1 MRALLS
7 FRLPLWFVIPFI
19 GVVAVGMTLVGYIAS
34 TYINTP
40 CTLSADEC
48 KKLSRF
54 YDAWQI
60 VSDNYVDPEAAST
73 DALVDGAITGLVDS
87 LGDRGHSRYLSPEV
101 AASERESLKGTF
113 EGIGA
118 YLSERD
124 GFVII
129 AAPIPGTPAERA
141 GVRPGDRILKVDGV
155 DVRSD
160 SVSDLQSKV
169 RGPSGSTVQLEIL
182 HDDGSIEQM
191 SITRASIDIPSVTWG
206 MLPNNVAHIH
216 LNQFSAQAE
225 GDIKE
230 ALVAANQAGA
240 TRIILDL
247 RNNPGGYVD
256 QLMRVASQFLPKG
269 STVLIEEDRNGN
281 RTPYT
286 TDSTG
291 LANTTPLVVLING
304 NSASAAEILAG
315 ALQAADRATII
326 GEPTFG
332 TATVLRPFDLDEG
345 AQIRLGTSQWLT
357 PAGEVVRGKGI
368 NPDTLIALPN
378 LSDIVMPTVSAEMDE
393 TQLRESNDD
402 QLIEAYNTILNQ

>member
-1 MRALLS
+1 MRAFLS
-7 FRLPLWFVIPFI
+7 FRLPLWFVMPLI
-19 GVVAVGMTLVGYIAS
+19 GVVAVGMMLIGYIAA
-34 TYINTP
+34 TQINTP
-40 CTLSADEC
+40 CTLSATEC
-48 KKLSRF
+48 QKLARF

-73 DALVDGAITGLVDS
+73 DSLVDGAITGLVDS
-87 LGDRGHSRYLSPEV
+87 LGDRGHSRYLSPEA
-101 AASERESLKGTF
+101 AASEREALNGTF

-124 GFVII
+124 GFVVI
-129 AAPIPGTPAERA
+129 AAPIPGTPADRA
-141 GVRPGDRILKVDGV
+141 GILPGDRILKVDGI
-155 DVRSD
+155 DARSD
-160 SVSDLQSKV
+160 SITDLQSKV
-169 RGPSGSTVQLEIL
+169 RGPSGSTVLLEVL
-182 HDDGSIEQM
+182 HDDGTIEQI
-191 SITRASIDIPSVTWG
+191 SIVRASIDIPSVTWG

-225 GDIKE
+225 DDIKE
-230 ALVAANQAGA
+230 ALIAANQAGA

-256 QLMRVASQFLPKG
+256 QLMRVASQFLPRD
-269 STVLIEEDRNGN
+269 STVLIEEDRDGN

-286 TDSTG
+286 TDTSG
-291 LANTTPLVVLING
+291 MATTIPMVVLING

-315 ALQAADRATII
+315 ALQSAKRATII

-357 PAGEVVRGKGI
+357 PEGQVVRGIGI
-368 NPDTLIALPN
+368 NPDTLIALSN
-378 LSDIVMPTVSAEMDE
+378 LSDIVMPLAAAKMDE
-393 TQLRESNDD
+393 ATLRASSDK
-402 QLIEAYNTILNQ
+402 QLIEAYTTVLAK